1 MFTEY
6 TYQDWLAAEDKTAAA
21 LMAMN
26 FYKSSD
32 AFIKAGIADR
42 YYRAE
47 NDAVSR
53 KVILQGGVLESDVVD
68 ADGNPTGEKRTKVYN
83 KEIPGNR
90 VYSDFFRRFVLQE
103 SQYLLGNGVTLDEG
117 VKQRLGLGFDTLLS
131 QMGTWAL
138 VHGVCW
144 GFWNADHLEVLRAY
158 RDEYSGFVALRDEMT
173 CAPMVGIQFWR
184 LSWDKPLM
192 MRVFEPDGVTLIGG
206 LHGVQVLEEKRPYKQ
221 TFVTDALGDRLI
233 GGENYAA
240 LPIIPLYANEMER
253 TELSLAIRSK
263 IDAYDRILSDFAD
276 NLDKAND
283 VYWVLNNFG
292 GSVADIANM
301 LESIRRLKAIANVS
315 DGSTASTVEPKSFE
329 VPYAARATAL
339 DLLEKALYKDFSA
352 VNMQEITGGSL
363 TNVAIRAATAN
374 LERKCDVFEW
384 QVRDF
389 VQQLLAL
396 TGIRTER
403 ISFKRQDITN
413 STETVQN
420 IYMAQGDLDRETR
433 LRLNP
438 MVQDE
443 DIPGIMERRDAEE
456 TVGLSLSAVEGNEI
470 EPETPSGAPEQT
482 DEE

>member
-192 MRVFEPDGVTLIGG
+192 MRVFEPDGVTLLGG

-283 VYWVLNNFG
+283 VY
-292 GSVADIANM
+292 
-301 LESIRRLKAIANVS
+301 
-315 DGSTASTVEPKSFE
+315 
-329 VPYAARATAL
+329 
-339 DLLEKALYKDFSA
+339 
-352 VNMQEITGGSL
+352 
-363 TNVAIRAATAN
+363 
-374 LERKCDVFEW
+374 
-384 QVRDF
+384 
-389 VQQLLAL
+389 
-396 TGIRTER
+396 
-403 ISFKRQDITN
+403 
-413 STETVQN
+413 
-420 IYMAQGDLDRETR
+420 
-433 LRLNP
+433 
-438 MVQDE
+438 
-443 DIPGIMERRDAEE
+443 
-456 TVGLSLSAVEGNEI
+456 
-470 EPETPSGAPEQT
+470 
-482 DEE
+482 